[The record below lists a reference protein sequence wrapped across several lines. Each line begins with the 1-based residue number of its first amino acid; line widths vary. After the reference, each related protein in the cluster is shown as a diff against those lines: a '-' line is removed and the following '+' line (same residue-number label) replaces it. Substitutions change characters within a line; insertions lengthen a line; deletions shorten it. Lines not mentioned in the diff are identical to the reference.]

1 MPLVTPAVLSDY
13 VGRIFAAAGAPPP
26 HAAAVA
32 ASLVASNLVGH
43 DSHGVVRVPQYLASI
58 ARGETDPA
66 AVPRIARERG
76 VVAVVDAQRGFGQ
89 LAARFAIG
97 EAVARARQ
105 HGIAAVTIERCSHA
119 GRMGEWVEVAAA
131 AGLIGLAF
139 CNAGRPLGPVAPHGG
154 AGRALGTNPVAAAIP
169 HAGADPIV
177 IDIAT
182 STVAEGKLRIAFNQ
196 GQPVPPGLIL
206 DAAGHPS
213 TDPGDF
219 YRGGVLLP
227 MAGHKGYA
235 LALLVELL
243 GGVLAETPGEVIPG
257 GNGMLFIVLDPAAF
271 RDPVAYAA
279 DVAAFCARVV
289 AVPPAPGFAEVVLP
303 GEPERRTRHER
314 ERGGI
319 PLDDTT
325 WHLITDSG
333 VAYRIAAPTEVA

>member
-1 MPLVTPAVLSDY
+1 MPLVMPAPLAGY
-13 VGRIFAAAGAPPP
+13 VGQIFAAAGAPPP

-32 ASLVASNLVGH
+32 ESLVASNLVGH

-66 AVPRIARERG
+66 AVPYVARERG
-76 VVAVVDAQRGFGQ
+76 VVAVIDAQRGFGQ
-89 LAARFAIG
+89 LAARVAIG
-97 EAVARARQ
+97 EAIGRAQR
-105 HGIAAVTIERCSHA
+105 HGLSAVTIERCSHA
-119 GRMGEWVEVAAA
+119 GRMGEWVELAAA

-169 HAGADPIV
+169 HAGAAPIV
-177 IDIAT
+177 VDFAT

-196 GQPVPPGLIL
+196 GQPIPAGLIL

-243 GGVLAETPGEVIPG
+243 GGVLAETPGDVIPG
-257 GNGMLFIVLDPAAF
+257 GNGVLFIVLDPAAF
-271 RDPVAYAA
+271 RDPAAYAA

-289 AVPPAPGFAEVVLP
+289 AVPPAPGFAAVMLP
-303 GEPERRTRHER
+303 GEPERRTRHVR
-314 ERGGI
+314 EHSGI

-325 WHLITDSG
+325 WHLIVECGLLHG
-333 VAYRIAAPTEVA
+333 VAAPAEGT

>member
-1 MPLVTPAVLSDY
+1 VVIRRSHH
-13 VGRIFAAAGAPPP
+13 IAA
-26 HAAAVA
+26 
-32 ASLVASNLVGH
+32 
-43 DSHGVVRVPQYLASI
+43 
-58 ARGETDPA
+58 
-66 AVPRIARERG
+66 
-76 VVAVVDAQRGFGQ
+76 
-89 LAARFAIG
+89 LAAYLEPFARRG
-97 EAVARARQ
+97 LLV
-105 HGIAAVTIERCSHA
+105 HLTCSDPKTA
-119 GRMGEWVEVAAA
+119 S
-131 AGLIGLAF
+131 
-139 CNAGRPLGPVAPHGG
+139 VAPFGG
-154 AGRALGTNPVAAAIP
+154 RGAVITPNPMAWAWP
-169 HAGADPIV
+169 GQPDPV
-177 IDIAT
+177 MIDISASVT
-182 STVAEGKLRIAFNQ
+182 TNGMTARLARTAQPEGAQ
-196 GQPVPPGLIL
+196 SWWL
-206 DAAGHPS
+206 DAAGQPCR
-213 TDPGDF
+213 DPRVLQADPPGTILPL
-219 YRGGVLLP
+219 GGLD
-227 MAGHKGYA
+227 AGHKGYA